1 MKLKVYLNQTR
12 VGTLIKTRA
21 PGVEFAYDTRWL
33 ALPNVYPVSLSLPLA
48 SETYAAEKATPF
60 FDGLLPEGSIR
71 AHIARSLHVSE
82 QNTFDLLAEIGK
94 ECAGALSFWKE
105 NEEVVF
111 AGDYL
116 PLSKAQ
122 LNEKIC
128 GKHHPL
134 ILDLDELRLSLA
146 GAQEKTALYLHN
158 GEWYQPTGLSPS
170 SHILKPPIERFQNTV
185 ENEAFCMTLAK
196 EVGLPV
202 TDIDILQLDSPVLAV
217 KRYDRPAT
225 ENGLVRL
232 HQEDF
237 SQALGVPVLKK
248 YENDGGPKLANCFQL
263 LEQHSID
270 PLLDRKKLLDWTI
283 FNYYIGNAD
292 AHAKNLSWL
301 INENG
306 FKLAPFYDLL
316 STAVYPDLSEK
327 MAMKIGGEHRLDWIF
342 PRHWEK
348 LSEQTGIHKN
358 LVVKRLKEFGREISS
373 ASESLCKKFFAQY
386 GKNEILMSIVMQIK
400 KRLIAV
406 TP

>member
-1 MKLKVYLNQTR
+1 MKLKVYLNKTR
-12 VGTLIKTRA
+12 VGTLVKTRA
-21 PGVEFAYDTRWL
+21 PGVEFAYDTTWL
-33 ALPNVYPVSLSLPLA
+33 SLPDVYPVSLSLPLA
-48 SETYAAEKATPF
+48 SETYAAEKAMPF

-105 NEEVVF
+105 DEEVVF

-134 ILDLDELRLSLA
+134 ILNLDELRLSLA

-170 SHILKPPIERFQNTV
+170 SHILKPPIERFSNTV

-196 EVGLPV
+196 EVGLAV
-202 TDIDILQLDSPVLAV
+202 TDIDILQLDSPVLVV

-225 ENGLVRL
+225 EDGLVRL

-263 LEQHSID
+263 LEQYGID

-316 STAVYPDLSEK
+316 STAVYPELSEK
-327 MAMKIGGEHRLDWIF
+327 MAMKIGGEYRLDWIF

-358 LVVKRLKEFGREISS
+358 LVVKRVKEFGHKISS

-386 GKNEILMSIVMQIK
+386 GKNEIFMSIVMQIK
-400 KRLIAV
+400 KRLKAV
-406 TP
+406 AT